1 MIGKYATEK
10 TPLNNPPTRSLDHL
24 YLPVFLSQVF
34 LLPEMHPVSTYEAAV
49 CLYYIT
55 EQMTKVSSPDYTGC

>member
-1 MIGKYATEK
+1 MIGKYVTEK
-10 TPLNNPPTRSLDHL
+10 TPLNNPSTLSLDHL

-34 LLPEMHPVSTYEAAV
+34 LLPEMYPVSTYEAAV

-55 EQMTKVSSPDYTGC
+55 E